1 MARHTA
7 PRNTGHA
14 QLLATALSRI
24 GPSTRSRVLQ
34 AVRGM
39 VQKLSRTCGR
49 AGIQMVGLLA
59 PIGSSNGR
67 PMPRLAIVAAT
78 SFAVASDRIE
88 AADQRD
94 ASIALKSSRLAFR
107 IITNRPPTESSP
119 RSVLNEIATLP
130 LSLRT
135 LGASWFSNQSV
146 FDDELPQAVY
156 EALVLDGA
164 AALGSD
170 LLDLVVLQV
179 QRVAPSLT
187 EGQALAVLKA
197 LWNLASAP
205 FDPYDSS
212 AKGPA
217 ASAALVQLVASRP
230 EAEAELARMSKGIS
244 GPKRVVAL
252 DLLARGAR
260 NRGAVA
266 SAPFVRLNMSLDLNK
281 AETDRF
287 AEIAETSQ
295 RTSIMSREPVSQ
307 SNFGWLRRLW
317 SRLGLVATLAS
328 APALVIASVYFPE
341 VGTRVQGNESWVAMP
356 LEGAI
361 AVLALI
367 ATINVFTVQL
377 STQRLPGTVAR
388 VAGQPRQLAGAY
400 STAFMLL
407 LTTLYEPDPA
417 LPGWKLL
424 QAVLLLEA
432 VVWLA
437 SGMVRI
443 FRRTDPAEACRAY
456 VDRNISRWNRAGRRF
471 GKFQWRGA
479 QLGRSVESLPFAT
492 VGSGTMVGHDVV
504 TIEATRRGV
513 LLPDRASA
521 QRVLSNSVFADG
533 GYIQFSTGFGVV
545 VAAGQTVA
553 TVRPPATRA
562 LPTALREE
570 LQRWLEPVDA
580 RSVEDVSTQAVTLAS
595 LALSSA
601 RSGDVRLGE
610 AIAEQAARVVEGNL
624 RSARTK
630 RARFRRRYSLGGSRA
645 TRSGGGQLYPANP
658 VLRDVLSLLVTGTKN
673 ADDGIRRAADVLFTR
688 CLSASSTDEQAPAM
702 FVSMLSAAN
711 IAHSPDLITTWLR
724 RAGLSALSL
733 GHREAFGMVVRQLGR
748 MSTEDAYEQLSM
760 RSLAALGAASARL
773 DPEQF
778 DAVWSEISAWTAS
791 GGRTGGKVRLAMQV
805 GAAALESGTFT
816 VALTCA
822 RSIVDSGDLAVLQ
835 TLTDLDHV
843 FAEAMSAQLM
853 DAYLGRV
860 PTDPLEKFRDFAASL

>member
-1 MARHTA
+1 MTPHTA

-14 QLLATALSRI
+14 QLVATALSLI

-34 AVRGM
+34 AVRRI
-39 VQKLSRTCGR
+39 VQKLGRTCGR
-49 AGIQMVGLLA
+49 AGIQVVGLIA
-59 PIGSSNGR
+59 SIGSSNRKPMRR
-67 PMPRLAIVAAT
+67 PAIAAAT
-78 SFAVASDRIE
+78 FFAVASDRIE
-88 AADQRD
+88 AVDKKD
-94 ASIALKSSRLAFR
+94 AAMALKSSKLASQ
-107 IITNRPPTESSP
+107 IILNRPPTGSTP
-119 RSVLNEIATLP
+119 RPVLKELSTFPLP
-130 LSLRT
+130 LRT
-135 LGASWFSNQSV
+135 LGSSWFSRQGV
-146 FDDELPQAVY
+146 FDEKLPQAVY

-179 QRVAPSLT
+179 QRVASSLT
-187 EGQALAVLKA
+187 EEQALAVLKA

-217 ASAALVQLVASRP
+217 ASAALVHLVASRP
-230 EAEAELARMSKGIS
+230 EAEAELARMSRAVN

-266 SAPFVRLNMSLDLNK
+266 SVPFVRLNISLDLDR

-287 AEIAETSQ
+287 AETAETSQ
-295 RTSIMSREPVSQ
+295 RTSIVPRAPVSR
-307 SNFGWLRRLW
+307 SNFGWLGRLW

-328 APALVIASVYFPE
+328 APALVIASLYFPE
-341 VGTRVQGNESWVAMP
+341 IGTRLQGNASLVAVP

-400 STAFMLL
+400 STAFILL
-407 LTTLYEPDPA
+407 LTTLHAPDPA
-417 LPGWKLL
+417 VPGWELL
-424 QAVLLLEA
+424 QAVLLLGA

-471 GKFQWRGA
+471 GKFQWWAA
-479 QLGRSVESLPFAT
+479 QLSRSVESLPFAT

-504 TIEATRRGV
+504 IIEATRRGV
-513 LLPDRASA
+513 LLPDRSSA
-521 QRVLSNSVFADG
+521 QRLLSNSVFADG

-562 LPTALREE
+562 LPTALRKE

-601 RSGDVRLGE
+601 RTGDVRLGE

-630 RARFRRRYSLGGSRA
+630 RAHFHRHYSLSGSRA

-658 VLRDVLSLLVTGTKN
+658 VLRDVLSLLVIGTKN
-673 ADDGIRRAADVLFTR
+673 ADDGIRQAADVLFTR
-688 CLSASSTDEQAPAM
+688 CLSASSVDEQAPAM

-711 IAHSPDLITTWLR
+711 ITHSPDLITTWLR

-733 GHREAFGMVVRQLGR
+733 GHPEAFGMVVRQLGR
-748 MSTEDAYEQLSM
+748 MSAADEYEQLSM

-778 DAVWSEISAWTAS
+778 EAVWSEISAWTPS
-791 GGRTGGKVRLAMQV
+791 TVRTVEKVRLAMQV
-805 GAAALESGTFT
+805 GAAALEGGTFT

-835 TLTDLDHV
+835 TLTDFDHV
-843 FAEAMSAQLM
+843 FAEAMSAQIK

-860 PTDPLEKFRDFAASL
+860 PTDPLERFRDFAASL